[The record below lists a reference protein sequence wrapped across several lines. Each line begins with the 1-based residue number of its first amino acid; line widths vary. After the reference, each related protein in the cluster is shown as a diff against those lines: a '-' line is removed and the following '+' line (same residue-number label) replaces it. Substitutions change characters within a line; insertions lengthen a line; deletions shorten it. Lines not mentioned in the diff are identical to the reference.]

1 MRRSVRTLMTLLALM
16 LALAG
21 CGGPA
26 APTQPSS
33 AEPTAPAQPAA
44 ATATQAPAP
53 TAQAQAPA
61 TAQVL
66 APATAAAQAPAA
78 PAQGKAITIQMGAN
92 DPRSIDPQRAIDTRD
107 WQLLDLLFSSLA
119 VLDVETNELMPGM
132 AESWDISPDGKVY
145 TFHLLKQVP
154 WVRYNAKTG
163 AVEQAQDDGGK
174 PRYVTANDFVYGYLR
189 ALDPQTGSPA
199 AYMLAPYIAG
209 AAEFNGGKGSR
220 DKVAVK
226 AVDDYTFQITAPD
239 KVGFA
244 LAIYS
249 IINARATPEWAIKK
263 SGDAWTEPENI
274 NSYGPFAL
282 KGWAHE
288 SSQTFVKNPFW
299 SGSKGIRQPGLDQIT
314 FRFIDEAVGLR
325 EYEAGTIDVTT
336 VPGDQIERIRVD
348 SKLSAEFKVVPG
360 SCSGAF
366 GFHTKKPPFDNV
378 HIRRAFNYAVDRE
391 SLVKD
396 VLAGGQIPAR
406 FFTPPSITAAPS
418 GTDIGDLGIKFDPD
432 KAKQELDLGLKE
444 LGLSSVDQL
453 PPISMEFGTG
463 QEASA
468 VSQALQAMWQD
479 TLGAKVELTQI
490 DNTVYW
496 SKQEKDAGQIF
507 RAGWC
512 PDYNDANNYLRD
524 VYRSDSIYNYG
535 KWKNDTYDS
544 LVDKARVETDPATRL
559 KLYTQ
564 AEQILSVED
573 AGTMVL
579 FFPVRAELTKSNIK
593 RTYSLTALE
602 HFWDWDIAN

>member
-1 MRRSVRTLMTLLALM
+1 
-16 LALAG
+16 
-21 CGGPA
+21 
-26 APTQPSS
+26 
-33 AEPTAPAQPAA
+33 
-44 ATATQAPAP
+44 
-53 TAQAQAPA
+53 
-61 TAQVL
+61 
-66 APATAAAQAPAA
+66 
-78 PAQGKAITIQMGAN
+78 MGAN
-92 DPRSIDPQRAIDTRD
+92 DPRSIDPQHAIDTRD
-107 WQLLDLLFSSLA
+107 WQLLDMLFSSLA
-119 VLDVETNELMPGM
+119 VLNVETNELMPGI
-132 AESWDISPDGKVY
+132 AESWDVSPDGNVY

-154 WVRYNAKTG
+154 WVRYNTKTG
-163 AVEQAQDDGGK
+163 AVEQAQDSSGK
-174 PRYVTANDFVYGYLR
+174 PRYVTAHDFVYGFLR

-199 AYMLAPYIAG
+199 AYMLAPYIGG

-220 DKVAVK
+220 DKVGVK
-226 AVDDYTFQITAPD
+226 AVDDYTFQVTAPE

-249 IINARATPEWAIKK
+249 IINARATPEWSIKA

-282 KGWAHE
+282 KEWAHE

-299 SGSKGIRQPGLDQIT
+299 PGSKGIRQPGLDQIT
-314 FRFIDEAVGLR
+314 FRFIDEPVGLR
-325 EYEAGTIDVTT
+325 EYEAGTIDMTN

-348 SKLSAEFKVVPG
+348 PKLSAEFKVVPG
-360 SCSGAF
+360 TCTGAF
-366 GFHTKKPPFDNV
+366 GLNTQKPPFDNL

-406 FFTPPSITAAPS
+406 FFTPPSITMAPS
-418 GTDIGDLGIKFDPD
+418 GTDIGELGIKFDPD
-432 KAKQELDLGLKE
+432 KAKQELELGLKE
-444 LGLSSVDQL
+444 LHLSSADKL
-453 PPISMEFGTG
+453 PPIIMEFGTG

-468 VSQALQAMWQD
+468 VSQALQAMWKE
-479 TLGAKVELTQI
+479 TLGIQVELSQI

-496 SKQEKDAGQIF
+496 AKQEKDAGQIF

-535 KWKNDTYDS
+535 KWKNATYDS

-564 AEQILSVED
+564 AEQLLNVDD
-573 AGTMVL
+573 AGTMAL
-579 FFPVRAELTKSNIK
+579 FYPVRAQLTKPNIK
-593 RTYSLTALE
+593 RTFSLTALE
-602 HFWDWDIAN
+602 HFWDWDIAK

>member
-1 MRRSVRTLMTLLALM
+1 MLLLALM

-26 APTQPSS
+26 APTQPSA
-33 AEPTAPAQPAA
+33 AEPTAPAATTPLAQPTAA
-44 ATATQAPAP
+44 APAQPTAAP
-53 TAQAQAPA
+53 TAAQ
-61 TAQVL
+61 L
-66 APATAAAQAPAA
+66 PATAAPVQAPA
-78 PAQGKAITIQMGAN
+78 KAITIQIGAN

-107 WQLLDLLFSSLA
+107 WQLLDMLFSSLA
-119 VLDVETNELMPGM
+119 VLNVETNELMPGM
-132 AESWDISPDGKVY
+132 AESWDISADGKVY

-154 WVRYNAKTG
+154 WVGYNTKTG
-163 AVEQAQDDGGK
+163 AVEQMQDSSGK
-174 PRYVTANDFVYGYLR
+174 PRYVTAQDFVYGYLR

-199 AYMLAPYIAG
+199 AYMLAPYITG
-209 AAEFNGGKGSR
+209 AADFNGGKGGR
-220 DKVAVK
+220 DKVGVK
-226 AVDDYTFQITAPD
+226 AVDEYTFQITSPE

-249 IINARATPEWAIKK
+249 IINARATPEWAIKA
-263 SGDAWTEPENI
+263 SGDAWTEPETI

-282 KGWAHE
+282 KEWVHE

-299 SGSKGIRQPGLDQIT
+299 PGSKGIQQPKLGQIT

-325 EYEAGTIDVTT
+325 EYEAGTIDVTA
-336 VPGDQIERIRVD
+336 VPSDQIERVRAD
-348 SKLSAEFKVVPG
+348 SKLNSELKIVPG
-360 SCSGAF
+360 SCSGAY
-366 GFHTKKPPFDNV
+366 GLNTKKPPFDNL

-406 FFTPPSITAAPS
+406 FFTPPSISLAPS
-418 GTDIGDLGIKFDPD
+418 ATDIGDLGIAFDPA
-432 KAKQELDLGLKE
+432 KAKRELELGLKD
-444 LGLSSVDQL
+444 LGLSSADQL
-453 PPISMEFGTG
+453 PAISMEFGTG

-468 VSQALQAMWQD
+468 VSQALQAMWQA
-479 TLGAKVELTQI
+479 TLGIQVQLAQI

-535 KWKNDTYDS
+535 KWKNEKYDA
-544 LVDKARVETDPATRL
+544 LVDQARVEANPATRL
-559 KLYTQ
+559 KLYTE
-564 AEQILSVED
+564 AEQILSAED
-573 AGTMVL
+573 AGTMPL
-579 FFPVRAELTKSNIK
+579 FYPVRAQLTKAQIT
-593 RTYSLTALE
+593 RTFSLTALE
-602 HFWDWDIAN
+602 HFWDWDIATS

>member
-1 MRRSVRTLMTLLALM
+1 MIRISARFPMLLLALM

-21 CGGPA
+21 CGGPP
-26 APTQPSS
+26 APAQPSA
-33 AEPTAPAQPAA
+33 AEPTAPAV
-44 ATATQAPAP
+44 ATAPTQP
-53 TAQAQAPA
+53 TATPSA
-61 TAQVL
+61 AQVE
-66 APATAAAQAPAA
+66 ATAAPVQE
-78 PAQGKAITIQMGAN
+78 QGKAITIQIGAN

-107 WQLLDLLFSSLA
+107 WQLLDMLFSSLA
-119 VLDVETNELMPGM
+119 VLNVETNELMPGI

-154 WVRYNAKTG
+154 WVHYNTTTG
-163 AVEQAQDDGGK
+163 AVEQMQDGDGK
-174 PRYVTANDFVYGYLR
+174 PRYVTAQDFVYGYLR

-199 AYMLAPYIAG
+199 AYMLAPYIIG
-209 AAEFNGGKGSR
+209 AADFNGGKTSS
-220 DKVAVK
+220 DKVGVK
-226 AVDDYTFQITAPD
+226 AVDEYTFQVTSPE

-249 IINARATPEWAIKK
+249 IINARATPEWAIKA

-282 KGWAHE
+282 KEWVHE

-299 SGSKGIRQPGLDQIT
+299 PGSKGIQQSGLDQIT

-325 EYEAGTIDVTT
+325 EYEAGTIDVTA
-336 VPGDQIERIRVD
+336 VPSDQIERVRTD
-348 SKLSAEFKVVPG
+348 SKLSSELKIVPG
-360 SCSGAF
+360 SCSGAY
-366 GFHTKKPPFDNV
+366 GLNTTKPPFDNL

-406 FFTPPSITAAPS
+406 FFTPPSITMAPS
-418 GTDIGDLGIKFDPD
+418 ATDIGDLGIAFDPA
-432 KAKQELDLGLKE
+432 KAKQELELGLKD
-444 LGLSSVDQL
+444 LGLSSADQL

-468 VSQALQAMWQD
+468 VSQALQAMWQT
-479 TLGAKVELTQI
+479 TLGIQVQLTQI

-535 KWKNDTYDS
+535 KWKNEKYDL
-544 LVDKARVETDPATRL
+544 LVDQARVEADPATRL

-564 AEQILSVED
+564 AEQILSADD
-573 AGTMVL
+573 AGTMPL
-579 FFPVRAELTKSNIK
+579 FYPVRAQLTSAKIT
-593 RTYSLTALE
+593 RTFSLTALE
-602 HFWDWDIAN
+602 HFWDWGIANS